1 MAKKTLL
8 TMVQDILT
16 EMDSDEV
23 SSIDDTIE
31 AQQVATIIK
40 NCYFEM
46 ISNRNWPH
54 LKKLI
59 QLDALNDLTK
69 PNYLKLPLETKEL
82 LTVSYDAAKD
92 NDTNLRYTHVKFL
105 YPDEFLKYTRTRNST
120 ADNVTVVEDFSG
132 TSLLIIND
140 KAPQFWTSFD
150 DFHIVFDSWD
160 KERDDTLKQ
169 VKNQCVAY
177 MEPSWSQT
185 NDAIPDLP
193 SEAFSALEEEAKSVC
208 FLTLKQMVNSKAE
221 QKASRQQRWLSRKA
235 WRAQG
240 GVRYDNYGRTS
251 RK

>member
-8 TMVQDILT
+8 SITQDILN

-40 NCYFEM
+40 NCYYEM
-46 ISNRNWPH
+46 INNRNWPH

-69 PNYLKLPLETKEL
+69 PNYLKLPNETKEL
-82 LTVSYDAAKD
+82 LSVSYDAAK
-92 NDTNLRYTHVKFL
+92 NSETALKYTNVRFL
-105 YPDEFLKYTRTRNST
+105 YPDEFLRYTRTRNS
-120 ADNVTVVEDFSG
+120 DNDNIRTVVDFSG
-132 TSLLIIND
+132 TSLLIYED
-140 KAPQFWTSFD
+140 RAPQFWTTFD
-150 DFHIVFDSWD
+150 DLHIVFDSYD
-160 KERDDTLKQ
+160 KNRDDTLKQ
-169 VKNQCVAY
+169 LKNQSVAY
-177 MEPSWSQT
+177 MEPAWVHT

-193 SEAFSALEEEAKSVC
+193 SEAFSALEEEAKSVA
-208 FLTLKQMVNSKAE
+208 FFTLKQMVNSKAE
-221 QKASRQQRWLSRKA
+221 QKSARQQRWLSRKA

-240 GVRYDNYGRTS
+240 GVRYDNYGRVT